1 MQVKQFLADTR
12 QYLQQML
19 RTINIREEVLITLQ
33 QIADLSYAWLLIDRY
48 VCAPVCVYVRV
59 CVCMLQGVICSAI
72 CTLTFIISSSP
83 LSYSLPALV
92 CPFPS
97 STRSSSPSSPPLVTL
112 LFNPFSPFSPSPPL
126 PLLSPPPL
134 LHASSSYTPHMQQ
147 GIQRDPRLVI
157 KLRST
162 FLKLASGMELPLTRI
177 NQANSNDL
185 KSVSAYYS
193 QELVA
198 YVRQVL
204 QIIPH
209 TMFELLDQ
217 IIEILTHQM
226 REVPM
231 KLEKER
237 IKEAAQLELRRRV
250 SELTHKISIFT
261 EGMLLMK
268 TTLVG
273 VVKVSNFLCFW

>member
-1 MQVKQFLADTR
+1 
-12 QYLQQML
+12 
-19 RTINIREEVLITLQ
+19 
-33 QIADLSYAWLLIDRY
+33 
-48 VCAPVCVYVRV
+48 
-59 CVCMLQGVICSAI
+59 
-72 CTLTFIISSSP
+72 
-83 LSYSLPALV
+83 
-92 CPFPS
+92 
-97 STRSSSPSSPPLVTL
+97 
-112 LFNPFSPFSPSPPL
+112 
-126 PLLSPPPL
+126 
-134 LHASSSYTPHMQQ
+134 MQQ

-237 IKEAAQLELRRRV
+237 IKEAAQLESRRRV

-273 VVKVSNFLCFW
+273 VVKVSHFFVFDELS

>member
-1 MQVKQFLADTR
+1 
-12 QYLQQML
+12 
-19 RTINIREEVLITLQ
+19 
-33 QIADLSYAWLLIDRY
+33 
-48 VCAPVCVYVRV
+48 
-59 CVCMLQGVICSAI
+59 
-72 CTLTFIISSSP
+72 
-83 LSYSLPALV
+83 
-92 CPFPS
+92 
-97 STRSSSPSSPPLVTL
+97 
-112 LFNPFSPFSPSPPL
+112 
-126 PLLSPPPL
+126 
-134 LHASSSYTPHMQQ
+134 MQQ
-147 GIQRDPRLVI
+147 GIQHDPRLVI

-273 VVKVSNFLCFW
+273 VVKVGNFLCFW